1 MSIYYSAS
9 QNGFYNDLLKNEYK
23 VAGTWPDDVF
33 EISERWYQYLING
46 QARGKVIIA
55 NEYGQPVLSNPPELT
70 KDQVVIEAKNKKS
83 ALMLEVNDLLA
94 PLQDAVD
101 LGLSTSEENALL
113 LEWKKYRILL
123 NRVETSNAPNIEWPV
138 KPTLRT

>member
-1 MSIYYSAS
+1 MAIYYSAS
-9 QNGFYNDLLKNEYK
+9 QNGFYNDLLKNEYE

-83 ALMLEVNDLLA
+83 ALMLEVNNLLA